1 MSGSVNYGLYVDRE
15 SGTFDISIDYYVPGY
30 DDPETGESFYET
42 NWSFYFY
49 DHNSGSG
56 GGGGGYGWDSGWAP
70 LSIGFPGGDQI
81 MDATLDFYAQ
91 NWFSGENVSMQWHIL
106 NAGLATQGVTLTG
119 LATADII
126 LSGYGD
132 DSLSGLGGDDYLDGG
147 DGDDVIDG
155 GEGNDEIWGGG
166 GADAMTGGGGHD
178 RYYVDS
184 VDDIV
189 VEAEGGGNDIVFSSV
204 SYTLADHVESLS
216 LAWPGLLN
224 GTGNAGANNLY
235 GNESTNI
242 LRGLGGD
249 DSLFGYG
256 GDDRLLGGDGDDYLD
271 GGFGDDRM
279 AGGIGND
286 SYVIDCIADR
296 VFEEAGEGV
305 DEARVLAAAYRL
317 GDHVEN
323 LTNVG
328 DAATFRGVGNSLANV
343 ITGSWQRDILLG
355 MAGADVLAGG
365 DGNDVLQGGA
375 DGDLLQGGDGFDVA
389 SYAHATSGVT
399 ANLHRGRGMAGE
411 AMGDRFESIEGLAG
425 SDHGDLLLGDIG
437 NNRLLGGGGD
447 DDLRGGGGNDWLNG
461 GAGADRLD
469 GGLGQNGVS
478 YVGSATGVAIDLASQ
493 TASGGDADGDIL
505 ANFVHAEGS
514 DGNDVIVG
522 DGRANLLSGRGG
534 DDRLEGGGGADIL
547 RGGAGADM
555 LIGGAGMD
563 SADYGTSS
571 AGVTINLADG
581 TALGGDATGDSFESI
596 ERVIG
601 SAHGDSITG
610 DDNANMLSG
619 GDGDDLLTGGGGND
633 VIRGGFGVDT
643 MDGGEGR
650 DTISYQGST
659 NWVSVFLYAGVAYG
673 SEGAGDSL
681 IGFENIRGSEM
692 GDALYGDG
700 GNNRIEGGG
709 GGDYIVGGAGRDVL
723 VGGDGDDAFLMTTD
737 SGVDTIVDFLPGGGW
752 EDRIHVDMGGAFA
765 DFDSIMAVATQ
776 VGDDTVIDF
785 SGGNILILA
794 GVDRSA
800 LTAQDFVM

>member
-1 MSGSVNYGLYVDRE
+1 MSGSINYGLYVDRE

-42 NWSFYFY
+42 NWGFYFY
-49 DHNSGSG
+49 DHNSGIG

-70 LSIGFPGGDQI
+70 LSIGFPGGEDI

-91 NWFSGENVSMQWHIL
+91 NWFSGESVSMQWHIL
-106 NAGLATQGVTLTG
+106 NAGLSTQGVTLTG
-119 LATADII
+119 LATADIM
-126 LSGYGD
+126 LGGYGGD
-132 DSLSGLGGDDYLDGG
+132 MLTGLGGDDYLDGG
-147 DGDDVIDG
+147 DGNDVIDG

-184 VDDIV
+184 VADVV

-204 SYTLADHVESLS
+204 SYTLADHVEMLS

-224 GTGNAGANNLY
+224 GTGNAGANTLY

-242 LRGLGGD
+242 LRGLGGH

-256 GDDRLLGGDGDDYLD
+256 GDDRLLGGEGDDYLD
-271 GGFGDDRM
+271 GGLGEDRM
-279 AGGIGND
+279 AGGVGND
-286 SYVIDCIADR
+286 SYVVDSIGDR
-296 VFEEAGEGV
+296 VIELAGEGV

-328 DAATFRGVGNSLANV
+328 SAAIFRGVGNGLANV
-343 ITGSWQRDILLG
+343 MTGSARRDILLG
-355 MAGADVLAGG
+355 MAGADTLIGG
-365 DGNDVLQGGA
+365 AGNDVLEGGA
-375 DGDLLQGGDGFDVA
+375 NGDLLQGGDGFDMA
-389 SYAHATSGVT
+389 SYAHATGGVT
-399 ANLHRGRGMAGE
+399 ANLLRGRGLAGE

-425 SDHGDLLLGDIG
+425 SDHDDLLLGDIG
-437 NNRLLGGGGD
+437 NNRLLGAGGD
-447 DDLRGGGGNDWLNG
+447 DELRGGLGDDWLNG

-469 GGLGQNGVS
+469 GGLGRNGVS
-478 YVGSATGVAIDLASQ
+478 YAGSTTGVAIDLASQ
-493 TASGGDADGDIL
+493 TASGGDAEGDIL

-514 DGNDVIVG
+514 GGNDVIVG
-522 DGRANLLSGRGG
+522 DDRANQLFGRGG

-547 RGGAGADM
+547 RGGAGADV

-563 SADYGTSS
+563 SIDYGTSS
-571 AGVTINLADG
+571 AGVTINLANG
-581 TALGGDATGDSFESI
+581 TALGGDATGDSFEGI

-601 SAHGDSITG
+601 SRHGDSITG

-619 GDGDDLLTGGGGND
+619 GDGDDLLIGGGGND

-673 SEGAGDSL
+673 AEGAGDSL
-681 IGFENIRGSEM
+681 TGFENIRGSEV

-709 GGDYIVGGAGRDVL
+709 GGDYISGGAGRDVL
-723 VGGDGDDAFLMTTD
+723 VGGEGDDAFLMTTD
-737 SGVDTIVDFLPGGGW
+737 SGVDTILDFLPGGGW
-752 EDRIHVDMGGAFA
+752 EDRIHVDMGGAFG